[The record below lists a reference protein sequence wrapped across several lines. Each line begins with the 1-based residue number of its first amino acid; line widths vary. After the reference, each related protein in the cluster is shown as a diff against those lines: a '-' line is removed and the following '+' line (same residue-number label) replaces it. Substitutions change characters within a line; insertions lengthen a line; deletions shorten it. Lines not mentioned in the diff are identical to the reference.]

1 MAKHS
6 TTRSKRAAEPAA
18 LTLMAL
24 IRSKGLKPQ
33 DVASRARIGYST
45 VYRATQ
51 GVMPGDLQV
60 WAIAH
65 TLSLDEADV
74 RAAIAAGA
82 TGAA

>member
-1 MAKHS
+1 MSKA
-6 TTRSKRAAEPAA
+6 TRKRCAVRPVTFRA
-18 LTLMAL
+18 LLASL
-24 IRSKGLKPQ
+24 NVKPQ

-74 RAAIAAGA
+74 RAAIDASAR
-82 TGAA
+82 GAA